1 MSRAVRRQQGGSS
14 SQGGSGGGGAD
25 GGGGGGGGRLRP
37 FGPRGPRPNRGA
49 RPQDKRR
56 RFGAPTW
63 ATEIWSELRKVTWPT
78 FGETR
83 YLTMVVIVVAVAV
96 GVALGAVDIFF
107 NWLIDRLLLS

>member
-14 SQGGSGGGGAD
+14 SQGGGGGGA
-25 GGGGGGGGRLRP
+25 GGGDGSGGGGRLRP

-56 RFGAPTW
+56 RFGAPVW
-63 ATEIWSELRKVTWPT
+63 MTEIWSELRKVTWPT
-78 FGETR
+78 RDETA
-83 YLTMVVIVVAVAV
+83 YLTMVVIIVAVAV
-96 GVALGAVDIFF
+96 GIVLGAVDIFF